1 MRVLLPVSLAL
12 GALSLALPVSPG
24 YDAWS
29 WLVWGRELAH
39 LDLDTTGRPS
49 WKPLP
54 ALVTAI
60 LSVFG
65 DAAPTLWLLVI
76 RTATFLS
83 LGLAARLAL
92 RLAGPL
98 AAAVAPILMLLTPN
112 SDARFFLYVAQGFA
126 EPLIV
131 ALLLGGIERHLDG
144 RRDHA
149 LVLGVLAALLRP
161 EVWPFL
167 GLYALWLWF
176 AEPRLRRLAVGLLPL
191 VPLLWLGGDWLG
203 SGGVLTGADRAR
215 VAGQEHAGTRLVQAY
230 ADAYEVV
237 IAPVWV
243 GALVAML
250 VDLRRRESRVVPV
263 LGAVALAWV
272 GLLFVMTA
280 ALGFYSGG
288 RFAIPAGALL
298 SILAAVGL
306 VRAVRASG
314 GLAQRMLGRRGT
326 PAAGGAGESV
336 GGRGPRGLIGPVTV
350 QATAALVLVGLTAP
364 FALPRL
370 ASVPGQ
376 ARAWSA
382 RAAAD
387 DEVRA
392 LVRAPGVMN
401 ALAACGPVAVDWYDL
416 AHAAPV
422 AVAWELDLPLD
433 HVQRRLRGGRG
444 HVFALRGGKRF
455 ARLSRQAK
463 GEIVPG
469 AGRPGPGGIRLVASS
484 PQWGLFAVGCD
495 R

>member
-1 MRVLLPVSLAL
+1 MRLLLPVSLAL

-54 ALVTAI
+54 VLVTSI
-60 LSVFG
+60 LWPFG
-65 DAAPTLWLLVI
+65 DAAPTLWLLVV

-112 SDARFFLYVAQGFA
+112 SDLRFFRYVAQGFA

-203 SGGVLTGADRAR
+203 SGGILTGADRAR
-215 VAGQEHAGTRLVQAY
+215 VAVDEAPAMRLAGAE
-230 ADAYEVV
+230 AEAFEVV
-237 IAPVWV
+237 TAPVWV
-243 GALVAML
+243 AAVVAILVA
-250 VDLRRRESRVVPV
+250 LRRREPFVVPV
-263 LGAVALAWV
+263 LGAVALAWL

-306 VRAVRASG
+306 VRVIRASG
-314 GLAQRMLGRRGT
+314 GLAQRMLGRSAP
-326 PAAGGAGESV
+326 PASGAGESV
-336 GGRGPRGLIGPVTV
+336 AGRGPRGLIGPVTV
-350 QATAALVLVGLTAP
+350 QATAALVLVGLAVP

-392 LVRAPGVMN
+392 LARAPGV
-401 ALAACGPVAVDWYDL
+401 AEQLAACGPVAVDWYDL
-416 AHAAPV
+416 AREAPV
-422 AVAWELDLPLD
+422 AVAWELDLPMD
-433 HVQRRLRGGRG
+433 NVQRRLRSGRG
-444 HVFALRGGKRF
+444 HVFALRDGKRF

-484 PQWGLFAVGCD
+484 PRWGLFAVGCD